1 MPKRRSKQNNRDTKP
16 TQVKRNGNGANL
28 GFEDKC
34 FLLPTSCARLLH
46 FGGNPA
52 LRAFNYNL
60 EGFRLAVPAGS
71 SPADRAASQNA
82 GQQVR
87 CSEGCRAG
95 RLAP

>member
-1 MPKRRSKQNNRDTKP
+1 MYGPPTVAKCDIKQSEQHNVD
-16 TQVKRNGNGANL
+16 
-28 GFEDKC
+28 
-34 FLLPTSCARLLH
+34 

-52 LRAFNYNL
+52 LRAFNGNF
-60 EGFRLAVPAGS
+60 ERFRLAALAGS

-87 CSEGCRAG
+87 RSEGGCAG